1 MFRNDV
7 ATGKVKLTKTGNYQT
22 KGKLDVRDVR
32 NKLPASPENVCYVLQ
47 PAGTCTEEQKTALVN
62 GTAETK
68 DWVVTSPKGVKGGE
82 EGKEKNGSDT
92 EESKNGKDGDV
103 KANVAMGLGSSLGL
117 TMAFLGV
124 VVVLLGV

>member
-7 ATGKVKLTKTGNYQT
+7 ATGKVDLTETGNYQT

-32 NKLPASPENVCYVLQ
+32 NELPASTENICYVLQ

-68 DWVVTSPKGVKGGE
+68 DWVVTSPKGEKGGE
-82 EGKEKNGSDT
+82 EGKKNDSDT

-103 KANVAMGLGSSLGL
+103 NSNVAMGLSYSLGL
-117 TMAFLGV
+117 AVTFVGG
-124 VVVLLGV
+124 VVVLLEV